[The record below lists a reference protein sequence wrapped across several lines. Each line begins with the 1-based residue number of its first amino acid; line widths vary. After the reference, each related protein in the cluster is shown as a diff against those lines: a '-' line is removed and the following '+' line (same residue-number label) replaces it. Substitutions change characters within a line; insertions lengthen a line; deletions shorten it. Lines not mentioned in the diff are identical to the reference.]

1 MLRAEKDV
9 MDNSDKLQ
17 YHVHVKPGDIG
28 RYVLLPG
35 DPGRVE
41 KIAAYLDEPHFVS
54 SNREHTVYTGK
65 LLGESVSVVS
75 TGMGCPS
82 TAIAVEEL
90 IAVGADTFI
99 RVGTAGAMQP
109 EMELG
114 DVAIV
119 TGAIRDEGTTR
130 QYLPLEYPAVA
141 DLTVVNAL
149 VAAAGKLGIGCQL
162 GISHTKD
169 NFYGEIEPDRM
180 PIADELKARWKA
192 WVAGG
197 AICSEMEASAI
208 FILSSIYRKRAGA
221 VLTVVG
227 SDTETLKAKK
237 ASPDAMI
244 HVAVE
249 AIKRLIHLDRGE

>member
-1 MLRAEKDV
+1 MSS
-9 MDNSDKLQ
+9 SDQIQ
-17 YHVHVKPGDIG
+17 YHVHVKPGDVG

-41 KIAAYLDEPHFVS
+41 KIAEHLEEPHFVS
-54 SNREHTVYTGK
+54 SNREHTVFTGQ
-65 LLGESVSVVS
+65 LLGEKVSVVS

-90 IAVGADTFI
+90 IKVGADTFI
-99 RVGTAGAMQP
+99 RVGTAGAIQP
-109 EMELG
+109 DMDLG

-130 QYLPLEYPAVA
+130 QYLPLEFPAVA

-149 VAAAGKLGIGCQL
+149 VKAADTLGIGCRL
-162 GISHTKD
+162 GVSHTKD
-169 NFYGEIEPDRM
+169 NFYGEVEMDRM
-180 PIADELKARWKA
+180 PIADEIRMRWKA
-192 WVAGG
+192 WMAGG
-197 AICSEMEASAI
+197 AICSEMEASAL

-227 SDTETLKAKK
+227 SDTATLKAKK

-244 HVAVE
+244 QVAVE
-249 AIKRLIHLDRGE
+249 AIRGLIALDRGK

>member
-1 MLRAEKDV
+1 MTNADQF
-9 MDNSDKLQ
+9 Q
-17 YHVHVKPGDIG
+17 YHVHVRPGDAG

-41 KIAAYLDEPHFVS
+41 KIASFLDEPHFVS
-54 SNREHTVYTGK
+54 TNREHTVWTGK
-65 LLGESVSVVS
+65 LLGELVSVVS

-90 IAVGADTFI
+90 IKVGADTFI
-99 RVGTAGAMQP
+99 RVGTAGAVQP
-109 EMELG
+109 GMSLG

-149 VAAAGKLGIGCQL
+149 VAAAKTLGIGAQL
-162 GISHTKD
+162 GVSHTKD
-169 NFYGEIEPDRM
+169 NFYGEIEMDRM
-180 PIADELKARWKA
+180 PIADEIKMRWKA

-197 AICSEMEASAI
+197 AICSEMEASVI
-208 FILSSIYRKRAGA
+208 FILSSIYRKRSGA

-244 HVAVE
+244 QVAIE
-249 AIKRLIHLDRGE
+249 AIKGLIRQDRGG

>member
-1 MLRAEKDV
+1 MTTGDQ
-9 MDNSDKLQ
+9 LQ
-17 YHVHVKPGDIG
+17 YHVHVRPGDVG
-28 RYVLLPG
+28 RYILLPG

-41 KIAAYLDEPHFVS
+41 KMAAFLDEPHFVS
-54 SNREHTVYTGK
+54 TNREHTVWTGK
-65 LLGESVSVVS
+65 LLGELVSVVS

-90 IAVGADTFI
+90 IKVGADTFI
-99 RVGTAGAMQP
+99 RVGTAGAVQP

-141 DLTVVNAL
+141 DLAVTNAL
-149 VAAAGKLGIGCQL
+149 VAAAKRLGIGAQL
-162 GISHTKD
+162 GVSHTKD
-169 NFYGEIEPDRM
+169 NFYGEVEMDRM
-180 PIADELKARWKA
+180 PIADEIKMRWKA

-244 HVAVE
+244 QVAVE
-249 AIKRLIHLDRGE
+249 AIKGLIKVDRGD